1 MFMRSITSTGLLAGA
16 VLLAAAGCA
25 PNYRY
30 TPTADSGNLS
40 IAMAEKQCKF
50 ETDKVVAADAS
61 GFAVYRVSE
70 LTKSCMEAK
79 GFLAE
84 QTSGGP

>member
-1 MFMRSITSTGLLAGA
+1 
-16 VLLAAAGCA
+16 
-25 PNYRY
+25 
-30 TPTADSGNLS
+30 
-40 IAMAEKQCKF
+40 MAEKQCKF

-61 GFAVYRVSE
+61 GFAAYRVPE